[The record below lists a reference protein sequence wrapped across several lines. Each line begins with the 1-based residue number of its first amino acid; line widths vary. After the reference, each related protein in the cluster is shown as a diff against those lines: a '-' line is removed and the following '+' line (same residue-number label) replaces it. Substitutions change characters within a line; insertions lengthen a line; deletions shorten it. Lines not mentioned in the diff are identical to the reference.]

1 MAALPLSIPLPA
13 GDPGQPRPDP
23 IFRAW
28 AQQHSRERRRHG
40 AELAQITRHPEL
52 NPNADAVHQLRAW
65 ATRHAHQKHLHD
77 SALAQI
83 RPHAS

>member
-1 MAALPLSIPLPA
+1 MVALPLSIPLA
-13 GDPGQPRPDP
+13 VGDRGQSRPDP
-23 IFRAW
+23 VFLAW